1 MLGKHIN
8 RFKEVFM
15 KTINDLGFV
24 FCDFPKFSPITQIEK
39 DRNIKRIFTG
49 GVRIN
54 KGAYRTEQE
63 DKNYRIQSLK
73 RKLP

>member
-1 MLGKHIN
+1 MLEKYII

-15 KTINDLGFV
+15 KTIDDLGYV

-39 DRNIKRIFTG
+39 DKNIKRTFTG

-54 KGAYRTEQE
+54 RGAYRTEQE